1 MKINVTKEM
10 FVNAFKE
17 AGRETQFSE
26 EAKMEIYDY
35 LLFIESESAEF
46 EPELN
51 ITDIC
56 CSFSEVSLDNEDE
69 LKKYGVQVP
78 VISCGRSVVYF
89 N

>member
-1 MKINVTKEM
+1 MKITVTKEM

-17 AGRETQFSE
+17 AHRETQFSF
-26 EAKMEIYDY
+26 EAKLEIYDY
-35 LLFIESESAEF
+35 LISIEPESPEF

-56 CSFSEVSLDNEDE
+56 CSFSEVSLDNENE
-69 LKKYGVQVP
+69 LQKYGVQEP
-78 VISCGRSVVYF
+78 VIQCGRSVVFF

>member
-35 LLFIESESAEF
+35 LLSLEPESAEF

-51 ITDIC
+51 IPSIC

-69 LKKYGVQVP
+69 LKKYGVQEP
-78 VISCGRSVVYF
+78 VCICGRSVVYF

>member
-17 AGRETQFSE
+17 ANREKQFSE
-26 EAKMEIYDY
+26 EAIMEIYDY

-51 ITDIC
+51 IHDIC
-56 CSFSEVSLDNEDE
+56 CSFSEVSLDDDDE

-78 VISCGRSVVYF
+78 VISCSRSVVFF

>member
-17 AGRETQFSE
+17 ANRETQFSE

-35 LLFIESESAEF
+35 LLFIESESAEL

-51 ITDIC
+51 IPDIC
-56 CSFSEVSLDNEDE
+56 CSFSEVSLDNENE
-69 LKKYGVQVP
+69 LKKYGVQEP
-78 VISCGRSVVYF
+78 VIVCGRSVVFF

>member
-35 LLFIESESAEF
+35 LLFIESE
-46 EPELN
+46 LN
-51 ITDIC
+51 IPSIC

-78 VISCGRSVVYF
+78 VCVCGRSVVFF

>member
-26 EAKMEIYDY
+26 EAKMEIFDY
-35 LLFIESESAEF
+35 LLSLEPESAEF

-51 ITDIC
+51 IPSIC
-56 CSFSEVSLDNEDE
+56 CSFSEVSLDNENE
-69 LKKYGVQVP
+69 LDKYGVQVP
-78 VISCGRSVVYF
+78 VCVCGRSVVFF

>member
-35 LLFIESESAEF
+35 LLSLEPESAEF

-51 ITDIC
+51 IPSIC
-56 CSFSEVSLDNEDE
+56 CSFSEVSLDNENE
-69 LKKYGVQVP
+69 LEKYGVQVP
-78 VISCGRSVVYF
+78 VCVCGRSVVFF

>member
-1 MKINVTKEM
+1 M

-17 AGRETQFSE
+17 ANRETQFSE

-51 ITDIC
+51 IPDIC
-56 CSFSEVSLDNEDE
+56 CSFSEVSLDNENE

-78 VISCGRSVVYF
+78 VIHCSRSVVFF

>member
-35 LLFIESESAEF
+35 LLSLEPESAEF

-51 ITDIC
+51 IPSIC
-56 CSFSEVSLDNEDE
+56 CSFSEVSLDNENE
-69 LKKYGVQVP
+69 LEKYGVQVP
-78 VISCGRSVVYF
+78 VISCGRSIVFF

>member
-26 EAKMEIYDY
+26 EAKMEIFDY
-35 LLFIESESAEF
+35 LLSLEPESAEF

-51 ITDIC
+51 IPSIC
-56 CSFSEVSLDNEDE
+56 CSFSEVSLDNENE
-69 LKKYGVQVP
+69 LEKYGVQVP
-78 VISCGRSVVYF
+78 VCVCGRSVVFF